1 MSTPATGDLPD
12 WSVLVNPNIKSASLV
27 DQGAAVVTALFQS
40 ATPYRIWA
48 AWLDISAWTSSS
60 FSLGASA
67 WGARIGDG
75 SGAALIKVITYFGF
89 ASQTISKALALPISG
104 YTPVLAA
111 GMYTTN
117 FITDTGFTNMFTR
130 ASGGILYS
138 QP

>member
-27 DQGAAVVTALFQS
+27 DQGAGVVTALFQS

-48 AWLDISAWTSSS
+48 AWLDISAFTSGS
-60 FSLGASA
+60 FALGASA

-75 SGAALIKVITYFGF
+75 AGNALIKVITYFGA
-89 ASQTISKALALPISG
+89 ASQILSKALALPIAG
-104 YTPVLAA
+104 YTPVVS
-111 GMYTTN
+111 GGNYTTN
-117 FITDTGFTNMFTR
+117 FITDVGFANMFTR